1 MRILNSTLYEFDK
14 TLGKLALRSEIAFP
28 PELENKTQSAIEEII
43 DKEHPDLHY
52 IGLTFESIMKENSD
66 DFKAYRVYPILS
78 NNFTP
83 VNPDAIYT
91 IKIPRENNKWKI
103 NLESQLKTRY
113 LDADKN
119 FKLSEYEDNG
129 IEYASDIQSLF
140 DEKDLL
146 NISKIIHVDEDKE
159 FMITKYMPGNVVNN
173 LNNLNLETFSNLSYL
188 IGNLN
193 SKSILFADFHDHNIV
208 VDEKTPYLIDHLSFV
223 KVSEPGRH
231 NFRDLE
237 RLLDSY
243 QDLNEGAEYTYDK
256 FVESYEKGFNRQ

>member
-28 PELENKTQSAIEEII
+28 PELENKTQIAIEEII

-83 VNPDAIYT
+83 VNQDAIYT

-237 RLLDSY
+237 RLLDNY

-256 FVESYEKGFNRQ
+256 SVESYEKGFNRQ